1 MMNLGQKYKNYKIKV
16 IQHLFSIIKIVVLD
30 NLHNLNRE

>member
-1 MMNLGQKYKNYKIKV
+1 MMNLCQEYKNYKIKV

-30 NLHNLNRE
+30 NLHNLKRE

>member
-1 MMNLGQKYKNYKIKV
+1 MMNLCQECSNYKIKV

-30 NLHNLNRE
+30 NLHNLKRE